1 MTVEQLKD
9 KMRAEGMDPDKYDT
23 VVRADGTVDF
33 VEKSCVSKVTATTN
47 TRLTS
52 SKK

>member
-9 KMRAEGMDPDKYDT
+9 KMRAEGMDPDQAKFT
-23 VVRADGTVDF
+23 VSADGSVDIIDQPN
-33 VEKSCVSKVTATTN
+33 EPSKQAIPH
-47 TRLTS
+47 LTS